1 VRSAAATY
9 SAASSTSTTG
19 LPEGQQPV
27 PGSAFN
33 PLEVDD
39 DPRVRRRVRQPPS
52 RPTRKR
58 SAKRSCHWPSRRI
71 WVAPKRQQSTASSTW
86 TLQAVTP
93 IHEAPAAC
101 HSTVLQSNVP
111 SRERHEEYRAEPAP
125 RSRNARPPQHPEEH
139 FGRGPVEISLISAVR
154 THALC
159 VHTQECFGRRHR
171 RAGGLE
177 AAAHEPHLVAHT
189 LHTSALRAV
198 DKAPRKT
205 PEKLASSTSGRTRNR
220 WSGACAPARGAR
232 LTSGRGGGGSVG

>member
-33 PLEVDD
+33 LLEVDD

-52 RPTRKR
+52 CPTRKR
-58 SAKRSCHWPSRRI
+58 SAKRSCHWPSPRI
-71 WVAPKRQQSTASSTW
+71 WVAPKRQQSTTSSTW
-86 TLQAVTP
+86 TLHVTP

-111 SRERHEEYRAEPAP
+111 SRERHQEYRAEPAP

-154 THALC
+154 THALY
-159 VHTQECFGRRHR
+159 VHTQDHLGGRHR
-171 RAGGLE
+171 RADRRGTPAHRPYL
-177 AAAHEPHLVAHT
+177 AAH
-189 LHTSALRAV
+189 ALRTHA
-198 DKAPRKT
+198 DAALIRPREIHPKNCISDGRRN
-205 PEKLASSTSGRTRNR
+205 EKPLVRRLHPCTT
-220 WSGACAPARGAR
+220 CAPDQR
-232 LTSGRGGGGSVG
+232 S